1 MPRKKKKASS
11 KKGGSAA
18 PPATPENAAADE
30 QKGKG
35 NQAFVRGDHAHAV
48 TCFSKAIALSPDHP
62 QVHMFFGN
70 RSAAQCKLGEF
81 AEAIRDANSAIAAK
95 PTWSKGYSRLG
106 AALFRSG
113 DKTGALKAY
122 VTGLAADPT
131 SLSLA
136 EELVKTQRVMQGL
149 PAVATARRGQTA
161 TKAEPAGP
169 APNTGENTVIGIDLG
184 TTYSCVAVWRNGHA
198 DVIPDMDGHRT
209 NPSIVGFCEDGSRL
223 VGHPA
228 AEQAE
233 SNALN
238 TVFDAKRLIGRSF
251 SDTQTQSDVKH
262 FPFEVIGGGTS
273 GDDPMIVV
281 DYMGARKQFAPE
293 QISAIVLGRMKQI
306 SETTLGHAVNKA
318 VVTVPAYFND
328 AQRNATVSAG
338 RIAGL
343 EVKRIINEPTA
354 AALAYGLD
362 RLRAAAAGEADA
374 ATGPQSI
381 LVFDLGGGTFDV
393 SLLHIE
399 ESVFEVKATGG
410 DTHLGGEDFDSA
422 IVDHILKQLRGKQG
436 KGAVEAIGECKRSMR
451 RMRSAAEKA
460 KRMLSA
466 TTTATIDL
474 EGLAGGEID
483 VNINISRAK
492 FESVAESLFAR
503 CLATV
508 KQVLRDAKV
517 TTGDVSDIVL
527 VGGSTRI
534 PRVQEMLSEFFGGKE
549 LCKSINPDEAVA
561 CGAAVQGAIL
571 AGVRDETTSE
581 LLLIDVAPLS
591 LGIELMGQ
599 VMSTLI
605 PRNAPIPCKIT
616 KTYTTE
622 EDFQDS
628 VDICVFEGERSHTAG
643 NNKLGEFKITG
654 IERAKRGEPK
664 IAVTFELDSNGML
677 HVAATDEVTGAH
689 NSVQIK
695 NERGRLSQDDIDRMV
710 ADAAKFAAQDQA
722 RLESVEAKQQFEVLI
737 DAVLD
742 AGARSKRNRTEL
754 LAEGNTAKDWLA
766 AHAFARAIEYRERQS
781 DLEATFARL
790 T

>member
-1 MPRKKKKASS
+1 MPRKKKK
-11 KKGGSAA
+11 GGSKA
-18 PPATPENAAADE
+18 PKPPTEEIEKANAA
-30 QKGKG
+30 KGRG
-35 NQAFVRGDHAHAV
+35 NQAFVKGDYTHAV
-48 TCFSKAIALSPDHP
+48 ACFTEALSIAPEHP
-62 QVHMFFGN
+62 QNHMFFGN

-81 AEAIRDANSAIAAK
+81 SEAIRDAKSAIDAK

-106 AALFRSG
+106 SALFRSG
-113 DKTGALKAY
+113 DKDGALAAY
-122 VTGLAADPT
+122 IAGLTADPT
-131 SLSLA
+131 ALSLA
-136 EELVKTQRVMQGL
+136 EELVKTQRQMQGL
-149 PAVATARRGQTA
+149 PAVSARRGKASSKSA
-161 TKAEPAGP
+161 TKSGDAV
-169 APNTGENTVIGIDLG
+169 NMGENTVIGIDLG
-184 TTYSCVAVWRNGHA
+184 TTYSCVAVWRNGFA
-198 DVIPDMDGHRT
+198 EVIPDDDGHRT

-233 SNALN
+233 ANALN

-251 SDTQTQSDVKH
+251 SSAECKSDVSH
-262 FPFEVIGGGTS
+262 FPFEVVGGGAS
-273 GDDPMIVV
+273 GDDPMVVV
-281 DYMGARKQFAPE
+281 DYMGERKQFAPE
-293 QISAIVLGRMKQI
+293 QISAIVLGRMKAI
-306 SETTLGHAVNKA
+306 SEQMLGHAVGKA

-362 RLRAAAAGEADA
+362 RLATAAAGDDA
-374 ATGPQSI
+374 AKEEAAKAQSI

-393 SLLHIE
+393 SLLQIE

-422 IVDHILKQLRGKQG
+422 IVDHLLKQIRGKQG
-436 KGAVEAIGECKRSMR
+436 KGAVEAINACKRSMR
-451 RMRSAAEKA
+451 RLRTAAEKA

-466 TTTATIDL
+466 TTTATVDL
-474 EGLAGGEID
+474 EGLGGGEVDI
-483 VNINISRAK
+483 NISISRAK
-492 FESVAESLFAR
+492 FESVSQKLFAR
-503 CLATV
+503 CLDTV

-517 TTGDVSDIVL
+517 TESTVADVVL

-534 PRVQEMLSEFFGGKE
+534 PRVQEMFSEFFGGKE

-591 LGIELMGQ
+591 LGIELQGQ

-605 PRNAPIPCKIT
+605 PRNAQIPCKIT

-622 EDFQDS
+622 EDFQDA
-628 VDICVFEGERSHTAG
+628 VDIVVFEGERSHTAG

-695 NERGRLSQDDIDRMV
+695 NERGRLSQEDIDAMV
-710 ADAAKFAAQDQA
+710 ADAAKFARQDQA
-722 RLESVEAKQQFEVLI
+722 RLESVEAKQAFEMLI
-737 DAVLD
+737 DAVMD
-742 AGARSKRNRTEL
+742 AATRAGKSRRTEL
-754 LAEGNTAKDWLA
+754 QSEAMTAKDWLA
-766 AHAFARAIEYRERQS
+766 AHSFATAAEYRVRTQ